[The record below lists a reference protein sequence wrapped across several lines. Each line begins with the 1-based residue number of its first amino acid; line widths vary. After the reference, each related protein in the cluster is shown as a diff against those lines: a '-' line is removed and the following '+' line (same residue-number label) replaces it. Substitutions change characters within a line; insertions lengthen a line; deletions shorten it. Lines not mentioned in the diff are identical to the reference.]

1 MFIEFSEFWSGYP
14 RKQAKLDAQ
23 KAWSKMD
30 DCRRQKAIEMLP
42 EHCKRWDDPQYI
54 PLAASWLRGERYED
68 EFPAEVQK
76 PVKKVVTVAW
86 WASQGGIIEQGRSLG
101 LMARPGESDHEFKQR
116 IVDKMQKAA

>member
-1 MFIEFSEFWSGYP
+1 MFVEFADFWCGYP

-76 PVKKVVTVAW
+76 PVQW
-86 WASQGGIIEQGRSLG
+86 WLNDQATLAYGNQKG
-101 LMARPGESDHEFKQR
+101 LRPRPGESMGDYKTR
-116 IVDKMQKAA
+116 LRAA